1 MIIKYIEE
9 KAESLLAK
17 MGINE
22 APVDPVKC
30 AKYLN
35 IDVQKADMDSDIS
48 GLFVIKDNMAHI
60 RYNASE
66 KNSKRRRFTIAHE
79 LGHYVLHKSIPFILE
94 KGKSEKVMFR
104 DANSSTGEVHR
115 EREANAFAA
124 SLLMPKYLINKEI
137 NKLDNSSDIV
147 ASLAKKFNVSN
158 DAMTFRL
165 ANLGML
171 EYGLF

>member
-1 MIIKYIEE
+1 MIIRYIEE
-9 KAESLLAK
+9 KTESLLAR

-22 APVDPVKC
+22 APVDPIKC
-30 AKYLN
+30 AKFLN
-35 IDVQKADMDSDIS
+35 VDVQKADMDSDIS
-48 GLFVIKDNMAHI
+48 GLFVIKDNVAYI

-66 KNSKRRRFTIAHE
+66 KNIKRLRFTIAHE
-79 LGHYVLHKSIPFILE
+79 LGHFVLHKSIPFILE

-104 DANSSTGEVHR
+104 NAISSTGEVHR

-137 NKLDNSSDIV
+137 NELGDSPNLV
-147 ASLAKKFNVSN
+147 ASLAEIFNVSN
-158 DAMTFRL
+158 EAMTFRL
-165 ANLGML
+165 ANLEML